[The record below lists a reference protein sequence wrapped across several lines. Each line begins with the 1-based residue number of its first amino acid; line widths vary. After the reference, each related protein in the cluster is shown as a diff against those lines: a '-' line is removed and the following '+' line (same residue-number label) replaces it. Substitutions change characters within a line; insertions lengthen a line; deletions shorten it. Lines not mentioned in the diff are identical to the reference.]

1 MSKTA
6 ETHVMNELKRE
17 SVRIREQKI
26 VKIRVAVE
34 AEVYGAHKINAAKR
48 KQFQARLDHT
58 EIDDR
63 NSITDNLEREIYG
76 ITEAQQH
83 LFKRICSKRMAEFE
97 TLWEQHS
104 IHELQKAIEHQ
115 IVHFGYP
122 KMHLVSHIS
131 ESIRRMGSGDNFTTD
146 ISELLHISNV
156 KDGYR
161 SSNEVNYT

>member
-6 ETHVMNELKRE
+6 EAKVMNELKRE

-34 AEVYGAHKINAAKR
+34 AEVYGAHKINAAKC
-48 KQFQARLDHT
+48 KQFQAHLDHT

-63 NSITDNLEREIYG
+63 DSITTDNLEREIYG
-76 ITEAQQH
+76 ITAAQQH
-83 LFKRICSKRMAEFE
+83 LFKRTFSKRMAEFE
-97 TLWEQHS
+97 TLWEQHG
-104 IHELQKAIEHQ
+104 IHELRKALEHQ

-131 ESIRRMGSGDNFTTD
+131 ESIGEWVWET
-146 ISELLHISNV
+146 ISQPISQNC
-156 KDGYR
+156 YIFPM
-161 SSNEVNYT
+161 